1 MYTIDEVNMQ
11 ILKESIREDILTAA
25 AKHFRTYGF
34 AQASL
39 RHIAKEANI
48 SAGNVYRYFDNKDTL
63 FEAVINDPI
72 VKLQSILTLEAYDYD
87 HPQQAFS
94 MLVQGFSQTLFSLI
108 QENKDALFVM
118 LNHPQTA
125 QQIQDQLHAFLKRLA
140 LRYADPTDLES
151 QDQMLLIKM
160 LSSGI
165 FHGVYHAIEMSHEIS
180 EENLRLA
187 ITQYFQLHAYMTYA
201 IKDNIYE

>member
-1 MYTIDEVNMQ
+1 MYTIAEVNMQ

-25 AKHFRTYGF
+25 AKHFKDYGF

-48 SAGNVYRYFDNKDTL
+48 SAGNIYRYFDNKDTL

-72 VKLQSILTLEAYDYD
+72 HKLQSILTLEAYDYD

-94 MLVQGFSQTLFSLI
+94 MLVEGFSQTLFSLI

-140 LRYADPTDLES
+140 LRYADPTDLER
-151 QDQMLLIKM
+151 QDQTLLIKM

-165 FHGVYHAIEMSHEIS
+165 FHGVYHAIEMSQEVS
-180 EENLRLA
+180 EENLQLA

-201 IKDNIYE
+201 IKENIYE